1 MSHKCFGRVVLSLL
15 IAVITQEAVAQV
27 KLQDALLAQERKLID
42 AINKKD
48 KAAIHEMLANERMSV
63 TSRGTQT
70 TPEIIR
76 SLEELSFSKYTI
88 NEPKTIELGRDAAI
102 LTYKFSWTGGDTGH
116 PAATTTVQATSV
128 WRLINGN
135 WRSVFYQE
143 TPTAV
148 K

>member
-1 MSHKCFGRVVLSLL
+1 MFSRFALCMVVILFGASV
-15 IAVITQEAVAQV
+15 AQEAVAQV

-48 KAAIHEMLANERMSV
+48 KAAIGALLADERMSV
-63 TSRGTQT
+63 TSRGVQT
-70 TPEIIR
+70 TAEIVR
-76 SLEELSFSKYTI
+76 ALDGLSFSKYAI
-88 NEPKTIELGRDAAI
+88 EEPTTMELGREAAI
-102 LTYKFSWTGGDTGH
+102 LTYKFSWTGGATGQ

-128 WRLINGN
+128 WRLINGQ

-143 TPTAV
+143 TALA

>member
-1 MSHKCFGRVVLSLL
+1 MFRRNFGCAVLSLL
-15 IAVITQEAVAQV
+15 MAGVAQDAMAQV

-48 KAAIHEMLANERMSV
+48 KVAIGEMLANERMSI
-63 TSRGTQT
+63 TSRGAQT

-76 SLEELSFSKYTI
+76 SLETLSFSRHQI
-88 NEPKTIELGRDAAI
+88 NDPKTIELGRDAAI
-102 LTYKFSWTGGDTGH
+102 LTYKFSWTGEGGQ
-116 PAATTTVQATSV
+116 PMSVQATSV

-143 TPTAV
+143 TPLA